1 MHCGRFDRLPHA
13 FRQIIGTLPVK
24 NIVEKIYEGV
34 NAVGNNDDLTVLI
47 VQGSDL
53 IVPNYAVRSCFHGI
67 HCSPISQI
75 KNRCLHAYP
84 LISQSQN

>member
-1 MHCGRFDRLPHA
+1 MR
-13 FRQIIGTLPVK
+13 
-24 NIVEKIYEGV
+24 NINERVYEGV

-47 VQGSDL
+47 VRCSNL
-53 IVPNYAVRSCFHGI
+53 IVPNYSIRSCFDGI

-75 KNRCLHAYP
+75 KNRCLQAYP